1 MGKLNSRLYERRASV
16 SSKSNQSKLFNKSNR
31 EIQTGGNKKMGT
43 EGPMVQNMRIITHVT
58 GVLKR
63 GKNVRLKKYLKN

>member
-1 MGKLNSRLYERRASV
+1 M
-16 SSKSNQSKLFNKSNR
+16 SNR
-31 EIQTGGNKKMGT
+31 EIQTGGNKKLGT

-63 GKNVRLKKYLKN
+63 GKNVRLKNYLKN